1 MAERRDTT
9 GREMERELEALEE
22 AALEGAVELL
32 EEPLRTVER
41 FEKTAWEDLK
51 AFTLWGERGLIALR
65 VTLGIV
71 AATLL
76 AHWLGLEMP
85 VWAAISVLRVFQNDK
100 NATFRRGL
108 ERIAGTVAGGLVAY
122 AILLDGRNPALVYG
136 ATGLACAVAVYAQAV
151 SRYSYA
157 FILMGFTVPLM
168 TYHAMTSAEPI
179 LQTILMRGAEVC
191 LGVAVATL
199 VDVLTS
205 RRQSAR
211 KPEKPLFGPIDPA
224 FLGHALT
231 VGIAVTLVPVIW
243 IGFSLPGLDQTPI
256 TAFIV
261 VSAAREGIGWKSLNR
276 TIGCA
281 IGAGL
286 GLIGVATLGGT
297 GFLGWLAFL
306 TFGLFLFT
314 QVCHGGSVIAY
325 TGVQAGIAFLLI
337 VVQEPIPHLDPAEG
351 LARLWGIAGGIAL
364 VTAVGLATWP
374 LRKRITI
381 AAEEYRLAHEKAV

>member
-1 MAERRDTT
+1 MAGEDRIAHD
-9 GREMERELEALEE
+9 LEALEE

-32 EEPLRTVER
+32 DAPLRTVER
-41 FEKTAWEDLK
+41 FEKTAWEDIK

-122 AILLDGRNPALVYG
+122 AIMLDGRNAVLVYT
-136 ATGLACAVAVYAQAV
+136 ATGLACALAVYAQAV

-168 TYHAMTSAEPI
+168 TYHAMTSPEPI

-205 RRQSAR
+205 RSQSAR
-211 KPEKPLFGPIDPA
+211 KPLKPVFGPIDPA

-231 VGIAVTLVPVIW
+231 VGVAVTLVPVIW

-286 GLIGVATLGGT
+286 GLLGVMTLGHT
-297 GFLGWLAFL
+297 GFWGWLAFL

-351 LARLWGIAGGIAL
+351 LARLWGITGGILL

-381 AAEEYRLAHEKAV
+381 AAEDYRLAHEKAV